1 MFNLK
6 PVLTEAQLE
15 AIDTEKFKTNYVSTI
30 YHDDLEASLKRLSDE
45 VIQYVKMVLKL
56 SY

>member
-15 AIDTEKFKTNYVSTI
+15 AIDTEIFKTTYVSTI
-30 YHDDLEASLKRLSDE
+30 YHDDLEASLNRLSDK
-45 VIQYVKMVLKL
+45 VIQHVKMVLKL
-56 SY
+56 LY